1 MWEKLAKIARRYEE
15 VTAMLSDPGTYG
27 DLEKMRDLSREQK
40 ELQEVA
46 EVYETYLATQ
56 STMEEA
62 KALLSDPEMGEFAR
76 EEMARAKTALA
87 ELEERCRILLLPKD
101 PDDRKNV
108 VLEIRA
114 GTGGEEA
121 ALFAGEL
128 LRMYRMYAQK
138 RGFAFSVAY
147 ASETE
152 LGGVKEAVVTVEG
165 EGVWSRLK
173 FEAGTHCIK
182 RVPETEAAG
191 RIHTSTAT
199 VAVMPEAEE
208 REVEID
214 PKDLRIDTYHSSGAG
229 GQHENKTES
238 AIRITHLPT
247 GMVVECQDERSQ
259 LSNKNRAMTILR
271 TRLNEAEREKQDS
284 EYAQRRRM
292 QIGGAERSERI
303 RTYRFQEKIV
313 VDHRLEG
320 ENKTVSV
327 TTFLD
332 GDLDDVID
340 ALTLQEQARR
350 LQNND

>member
-1 MWEKLAKIARRYEE
+1 MWEKLEKIARRYEE

-46 EVYETYLATQ
+46 EVYEIY
-56 STMEEA
+56 STTRDTMNEA
-62 KALLSDPEMGEFAR
+62 QTLLSDPEMGEFAR
-76 EEMARAKTALA
+76 EEMSRAKAVLA
-87 ELEERCRILLLPKD
+87 ELEEKCRILLLPKD

-138 RGFAFSVAY
+138 RGFTFGVAY
-147 ASETE
+147 VSETE

-165 EGVWSRLK
+165 EDVWSRLK
-173 FEAGTHCIK
+173 FEAGTHCVK

-208 REVEID
+208 REVDID
-214 PKDLRIDTYHSSGAG
+214 PKELRIDTYHSSGAG
-229 GQHENKTES
+229 GQHVNKTES

-259 LSNKNRAMTILR
+259 LANKNRAMTILR
-271 TRLNEAEREKQDS
+271 TRLNEAAREKQDS

-327 TTFLD
+327 TAFLD
-332 GDLDDVID
+332 GDLDTVID
-340 ALTLQEQARR
+340 ALTLQEQALR
-350 LQNND
+350 LQNNN

>member
-1 MWEKLAKIARRYEE
+1 MWEKVEKIARRYEE

-27 DLEKMRDLSREQK
+27 DLEKMKDLSREQK
-40 ELQEVA
+40 ELQGVA
-46 EVYETYLATQ
+46 EAYETYLATR
-56 STMEEA
+56 STMDEA
-62 KALLSDPEMGEFAR
+62 QTLLSDPEMGDFAR
-76 EEMARAKTALA
+76 EELARAKTAM
-87 ELEERCRILLLPKD
+87 EVLEERCRVLLLPKD

-138 RGFAFSVAY
+138 RGFTFGVAY

-165 EGVWSRLK
+165 EDVWSRLK

-208 REVEID
+208 REVQID

-229 GQHENKTES
+229 GQHVNKTES

-259 LSNKNRAMTILR
+259 LANKNRAMKILR
-271 TRLNEAEREKQDS
+271 TRLNEAEREKQD
-284 EYAQRRRM
+284 EDYARRRRM
-292 QIGGAERSERI
+292 QIGSAERSERI

-320 ENKTVSV
+320 ENKTVPV
-327 TTFLD
+327 AAFLD

-350 LQNND
+350 LQNGE